1 MPTFLRDFTSFRLG
15 GPVAA
20 FFDTASPSEAAG
32 AVRAWRAE
40 GRRFRILGSGTNVL
54 ASDEGLPEE
63 AVLRFAGGDAFP
75 ISRDG
80 ELWTFSA
87 AAPLDAVARFGVEN
101 AFAGCSALS
110 GIPGTLGG
118 AAAGNAGAYG
128 ACLGDL
134 VAGAEILEEDGT
146 LRKVG
151 ADAFAYQ
158 YRKSA
163 FQDGTRLIASVT
175 LRLRPSPDGKGE
187 RARREEILAERA
199 GKHPLLPFARTAGS
213 FFRNLPPETPGGRR
227 RAAGALLDAVGAK
240 EMRVGGAA
248 VFPRHAN
255 ILVADRDDATASDV
269 AALAER
275 LRAAV
280 KEKFAVSLVPE
291 VRYWGR
297 VGADS
302 YCTTAR

>member
-1 MPTFLRDFTSFRLG
+1 MPTYLRDFTSFRLG

-20 FFDTASPSEAAG
+20 FCGTASPAEAAE
-32 AVRAWRAE
+32 AVRSWRAE
-40 GRRFRILGSGTNVL
+40 GMPFRILGSGTNIL
-54 ASDEGLPEE
+54 AADRGLPGE
-63 AVLRFAGGDAFP
+63 AVLRFAGGTAFP
-75 ISRDG
+75 LAHEG
-80 ELWTFSA
+80 NLWTFSA
-87 AAPLDAVARFGVEN
+87 AAALDDVARFAVEN
-101 AFAGCSALS
+101 AFAGMAELS

-128 ACLGDL
+128 VSLGDL
-134 VAGAEILEEDGT
+134 VAGAEIIESDGT
-146 LRKVG
+146 FRKVG
-151 ADAFAYQ
+151 ADAFSYE

-163 FQDGTRLIASVT
+163 FQDGPRLLTAVT
-175 LRLRPSPDGKGE
+175 LRLVPSPDGKGQ

-240 EMRVGGAA
+240 QMRVGGAA
-248 VFPRHAN
+248 VFPKHAN
-255 ILVADRDDATASDV
+255 ILIADRDDATAADV
-269 AALAER
+269 ATLAEK

-291 VRYWGR
+291 VRWWGAVASSSAAGR
-297 VGADS
+297 
-302 YCTTAR
+302 